1 MKLKILTLFLISAM
15 LITGG
20 VYMLSNRQ
28 EVSLSE
34 RRQLAQWPGITWNT
48 LLSGGFMD
56 SAEKAAADQ
65 FPVRDAFRRVKA
77 LYLRYAMGQLDNNGI
92 YVHQGSAAML
102 DYPLSTASVEHAIA
116 RFRWIQDQ
124 YLKDAQ
130 VYYAVV
136 PDKNY
141 YFAPQGGYPAMD
153 YDQLFQLLSEGLDMT
168 EIDLTSLLS
177 GDSYYR
183 TDPHWRQECLVP
195 AAEKLAQ
202 GMGVAFSDHF
212 TVKYAGLFS
221 GAYAGQSA
229 LPLEADM
236 LAYLQSE
243 ALAACTVYD
252 PIAEQEVA
260 LYDASQVQGR
270 DPYAFFLAG
279 ASPIQVITS
288 PHASTSRELILFR
301 DSYGSSLAPLL
312 AESYAKITLIDIR
325 YISSELLDD
334 YVNFAGQD
342 VLFLYSTLTLNS
354 SQSLK

>member
-236 LAYLQSE
+236 LA
-243 ALAACTVYD
+243 
-252 PIAEQEVA
+252 
-260 LYDASQVQGR
+260 
-270 DPYAFFLAG
+270 
-279 ASPIQVITS
+279 
-288 PHASTSRELILFR
+288 
-301 DSYGSSLAPLL
+301 
-312 AESYAKITLIDIR
+312 
-325 YISSELLDD
+325 
-334 YVNFAGQD
+334 
-342 VLFLYSTLTLNS
+342 
-354 SQSLK
+354 

>member
-1 MKLKILTLFLISAM
+1 MKLKILTLFLLSAI

-20 VYMLSNRQ
+20 AFMLSNRQ
-28 EVSLSE
+28 EISLSE
-34 RRQLAQWPGITWNT
+34 RRQLSQWPEITWST
-48 LLSGGFMD
+48 LLSGGFMN

-65 FPVRDAFRRVKA
+65 FPARDSFRRVKA

-92 YVHQGSAAML
+92 YIHRGSAAML
-102 DYPLSTASVEHAIA
+102 DYPLSTSSVEYAISK
-116 RFRWIQDQ
+116 FQWIQAQ
-124 YLKDAQ
+124 YLDSAN

-141 YFAPQGGYPAMD
+141 YFAAQGGYPAMD
-153 YDQLFQLLSEGLDMT
+153 YDQLFQLLAQGLEMT

-195 AAEKLAQ
+195 VAEKLAQ
-202 GMGVAFSDHF
+202 CMGVAFSDHF
-212 TVKYAGLFS
+212 TSEQAGLFS

-229 LPLEADM
+229 LPLKADT
-236 LAYLQSE
+236 LTYLQNDI
-243 ALAACTVYD
+243 LAACTVYD
-252 PIAEQEVA
+252 PIEQQEIA
-260 LYDASQVQGR
+260 LYDVSQAQGR
-270 DPYAFFLAG
+270 DPYAFFLGG
-279 ASPIQVITS
+279 ASPLQVITS
-288 PHASTSRELILFR
+288 PKASTDRELILFR

-312 AESYAKITLIDIR
+312 ATSYAKITLIDIR
-325 YISSELLDD
+325 YISSELLAD
-334 YVNFAGQD
+334 YVTFSGQD